1 MSQELAR
8 LFFGLRLDDAA
19 RRAVAEA
26 AGALRYE
33 AGRLHPPENYHLT
46 LRFLGMTDR
55 RAIAPLCDLADGAL
69 GEPFRLTLS
78 GSMGVFRGGR
88 VVWAGLEPSKRLMSL
103 QAALNESLTGMG
115 FDDPEEPYTPH
126 ITVGRGLR
134 LIAPLPAVR
143 KVSFEA
149 VRVTL
154 FESARVDGALRYVP
168 LNGAGA

>member
-1 MSQELAR
+1 
-8 LFFGLRLDDAA
+8 
-19 RRAVAEA
+19 
-26 AGALRYE
+26 
-33 AGRLHPPENYHLT
+33 
-46 LRFLGMTDR
+46 
-55 RAIAPLCDLADGAL
+55 
-69 GEPFRLTLS
+69 
-78 GSMGVFRGGR
+78 MGVFRGGR
-88 VVWAGLEPSKRLMSL
+88 VVWAGLEPSERLMSL